1 MCIKML
7 TNCSKFLKINMLNMP
22 LFSCSVMSDSATPW
36 TAASQA
42 SLSFTVSRIH
52 SNSCPLSQRCHP
64 TISSSVIP
72 FSYCLQSFPASGS
85 FPMSWVFAQG
95 GQSIGASASASVLP
109 MNIQGWFLLRS
120 TVLISLLSKG
130 LPRVFS
136 STTIQKIISSLF
148 SLLYGPTLTP
158 VRYWKN
164 YTFEKMKLMNTCAKL
179 LCSN

>member
-1 MCIKML
+1 ML

-72 FSYCLQSFPASGS
+72 FSHCLQSFPASGS

-158 VRYWKN
+158 VHYWKN